1 MRRRGCSEPPSTP
14 PISHKHRRR
23 LESSENR
30 LRCGVLWVFSKNGR
44 QLRCEVMHAAAARRY
59 RIVVTRSDRTESSE
73 EVDATAIAERT
84 AAVMSG
90 LRDEGWQLC

>member
-1 MRRRGCSEPPSTP
+1 MPAD
-14 PISHKHRRR
+14 
-23 LESSENR
+23 
-30 LRCGVLWVFSKNGR
+30 
-44 QLRCEVMHAAAARRY
+44 AAHRY

>member
-1 MRRRGCSEPPSTP
+1 
-14 PISHKHRRR
+14 
-23 LESSENR
+23 
-30 LRCGVLWVFSKNGR
+30 
-44 QLRCEVMHAAAARRY
+44 MHADAPRRY

>member
-1 MRRRGCSEPPSTP
+1 
-14 PISHKHRRR
+14 
-23 LESSENR
+23 
-30 LRCGVLWVFSKNGR
+30 
-44 QLRCEVMHAAAARRY
+44 MHADAPRRY
-59 RIVVTRSDRTESSE
+59 RIVVTRPDRTESAE